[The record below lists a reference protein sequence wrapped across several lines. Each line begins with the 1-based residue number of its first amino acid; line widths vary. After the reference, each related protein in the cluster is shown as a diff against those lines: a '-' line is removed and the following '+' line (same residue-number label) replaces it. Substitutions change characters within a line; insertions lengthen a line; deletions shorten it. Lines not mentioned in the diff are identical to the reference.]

1 MGDGFLMSNVTIYL
15 MAVLGLL
22 GLWLFH
28 YMQVRAGRI
37 LAVDLF
43 DRSVV
48 RMYIYVTVGE
58 GPVCEIC
65 ANAHGRVFLSSRV
78 EKKNFNPLDGACNG
92 KVHCQACLIGLYGG
106 WLEAREVVARIEKVS
121 KKTIVRLSPEEL
133 RTLVRGQWQRSLSAD
148 TDRISVNMLAALCE
162 EQHNAGIA
170 IEGYWC
176 VINQAKEPRHFP
188 LVVPAYL
195 RLLSVLV
202 RVGREEEEVRQVIE
216 QFERRF
222 PSDQHA
228 PYSPSSDHRQM
239 LEEVKALLWK
249 RQSLQVSA

>member
-1 MGDGFLMSNVTIYL
+1 MGEGFLMSNVTIYL

-43 DRSVV
+43 DRSMV

-78 EKKNFNPLDGACNG
+78 GKKNFNPLDGTCNG

-106 WLEAREVVARIEKVS
+106 WLEAREIVARIEKAS

-133 RTLVRGQWQRSLSAD
+133 RTLVRGQWKRSLSAD

-202 RVGREEEEVRQVIE
+202 RVGREEEEVRQLIE

-228 PYSPSSDHRQM
+228 SYSPSSDHRQM